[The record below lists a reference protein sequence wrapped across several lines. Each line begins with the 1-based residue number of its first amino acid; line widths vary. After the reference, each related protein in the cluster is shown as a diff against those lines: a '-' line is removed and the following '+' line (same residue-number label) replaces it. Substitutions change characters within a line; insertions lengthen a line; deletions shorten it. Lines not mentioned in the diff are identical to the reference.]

1 MTGSIHDLSNEIILQ
16 IFQELATPGWPI
28 ETLVTST
35 LVCRRFHDLVPSA
48 LFRKLTIPLGTGLPR
63 WTKRLFEYLQS
74 PAGEQ

>member
-1 MTGSIHDLSNEIILQ
+1 MTGSIHNLSNEIILQ
-16 IFQELATPGWPI
+16 IFRELATPGWPI

-35 LVCRRFHDLVPSA
+35 LVCRRFHDLAQSA

-63 WTKRLFEYLQS
+63 WTSRLFEYLQS